1 MSYKTIHTNAGLIA
15 MAEAEAQGTAINLT
29 EMAIG
34 DGNGNPADPDPQQT
48 ALVRERYRSTINRV
62 WQDPENPQRF
72 TAELIIPASEGGFTL
87 REVGVFDENG
97 TLFAVGNL
105 PAAYKPTAAEGSFS
119 DAVMRMEFMVANA
132 DVVTLQVDPNVTVPS
147 QAWVIN
153 NITPGFLIP
162 GGTTGQVLAK
172 QSNADGDTVWQDPD
186 VANITVD
193 IIDELQTLA
202 TNQTVVDLTNTT
214 TYGLA
219 VYIDGLRINRGSQA
233 DQWQPDPTIETK
245 LTLGQSYPD
254 GTEIYL
260 VQNEPNGSSP
270 APLERSKNLSDLQSK
285 SAARTNMDVHS
296 KSESNA
302 AGQPGD
308 IKYSARNTAPT
319 GWLKANGAAISR
331 TAYPELF
338 AVIGTQYG
346 EGDGFSTFNL
356 PDLRGEFIRGWD
368 DGRGVDGGRAIG
380 SAQGDE
386 NRAHSHSATSG
397 SSGAH
402 SHSGAAN
409 SAGAHS
415 HNASTGT
422 SGWHSHSYRDG
433 YYIEN
438 LNSLGGSGPDGYFGV
453 STRKGSG
460 DTDSDNNRIPYVDR
474 TTGGSGNHSHSVSVG
489 SAGSHSHTLNITNGG
504 DHTHSI
510 AVDQSGGIES
520 RPRNI
525 AMLALIKY

>member
-105 PAAYKPTAAEGSFS
+105 PAAYKPTAAEGSFA
-119 DAVMRMEFMVANA
+119 DAVMRMEFMVSNA
-132 DVVTLQVDPNVTVPS
+132 DVITLQMDPNVTVPS

-172 QSNADGDTVWQDPD
+172 QSNTDGDTVWQDPD

-202 TNQTVVDLTNTT
+202 DAQTTVDLTNTT

-219 VYIDGLRINRGSQA
+219 VYIDGLRINQGSGT
-233 DQWQPDPTIETK
+233 DQWQPDPTIETR
-245 LTLGQSYPD
+245 LTLGQSYAA

-260 VQNEPNGSSP
+260 VQNEPSGSAP
-270 APLERSKNLSDLQSK
+270 APLERSKNFSDVQDK
-285 SAARTNMDVHS
+285 AVARTNIDVHS
-296 KSESNA
+296 KAESNA

-308 IKYSARNTAPT
+308 IKYSARSTAPA

-338 AVIGTQYG
+338 AVIGTHYG

-368 DGRGVDGGRAIG
+368 DGRGVDGGRTLG
-380 SAQGDE
+380 SQQTDE
-386 NRAHSHSATSG
+386 NKAHNHQASASSGGAHSHTGRADIAGAHSHSA
-397 SSGAH
+397 
-402 SHSGAAN
+402 
-409 SAGAHS
+409 
-415 HNASTGT
+415 STGWEGNHRHAYSET
-422 SGWHSHSYRDG
+422 NYQND
-433 YYIEN
+433 N
-438 LNSLGGSGPDGYFGV
+438 SGPISLDGDGKIATKY
-453 STRKGSG
+453 
-460 DTDSDNNRIPYVDR
+460 TDYA
-474 TTGGSGNHSHSVSVG
+474 GGHNHSVSIG
-489 SAGSHSHTLNITNGG
+489 TGGAHTHDLTINSSGSHAHEVT
-504 DHTHSI
+504 
-510 AVDQSGGIES
+510 VQQSGGSES
-520 RPRNI
+520 RPRNV